1 MTIEGNTTEE
11 KTANMIATQEGFS
24 STPYKDGKNKSV
36 GFGFYLPALEED
48 EKALIKDVNNVT
60 REEAT
65 QVLNLKVQKIGNYL
79 EKEIQGFRNLP
90 EEAQSAIISMGYQL
104 GVTNIPKTWK
114 NFTAA
119 IKEAGQYEEGSPEQ
133 AEALAKA
140 KFEMLYSRTKDGK
153 IVLNKWARQTKERA
167 FEMANAV
174 SDAELPL

>member
-1 MTIEGNTTEE
+1 
-11 KTANMIATQEGFS
+11 
-24 STPYKDGKNKSV
+24 
-36 GFGFYLPALEED
+36 
-48 EKALIKDVNNVT
+48 
-60 REEAT
+60 
-65 QVLNLKVQKIGNYL
+65 
-79 EKEIQGFRNLP
+79 
-90 EEAQSAIISMGYQL
+90 MGYQL

-153 IVLNKWARQTKERA
+153 IVLNKWVRDTKERA